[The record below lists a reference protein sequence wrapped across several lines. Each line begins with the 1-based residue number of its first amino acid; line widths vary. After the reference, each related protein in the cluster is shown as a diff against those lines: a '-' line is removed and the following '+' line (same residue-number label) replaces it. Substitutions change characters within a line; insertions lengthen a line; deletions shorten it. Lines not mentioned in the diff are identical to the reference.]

1 MQRVTITL
9 DDDLMAD
16 LDKLIEE
23 RGYQNRSEAIRD
35 LTRAGIQQT
44 ALETEAGGECVAA
57 VAYLYDHGARELA
70 KRLTNTY
77 HDHQTM
83 SLATLHVHL
92 DPANCLEVTVL
103 RGDLGEVRHF
113 AEHVVAERGVKH
125 GRLIV
130 MPIGRLGHAPHSDA
144 AAREKPGSTGNG

>member
-44 ALETEAGGECVAA
+44 AVETDTTGECVAA
-57 VAYLYDHGARELA
+57 VAYVYDHGARELS
-70 KRLTNTY
+70 KRLTDTY
-77 HDHQTM
+77 HDHQAL

-92 DPANCLEVTVL
+92 DSSNCMEVTVL

-125 GRLIV
+125 GRLVV
-130 MPIGRLGHAPHSDA
+130 MPVGRLGHSHRGGGHEA
-144 AAREKPGSTGNG
+144 